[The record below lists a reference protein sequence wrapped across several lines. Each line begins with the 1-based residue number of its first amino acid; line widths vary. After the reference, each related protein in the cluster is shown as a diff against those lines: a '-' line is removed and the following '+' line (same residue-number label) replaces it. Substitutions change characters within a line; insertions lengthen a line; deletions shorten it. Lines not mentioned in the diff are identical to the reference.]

1 MKTFSTALQSHLDG
15 NLTTLATCIRIERT
29 DGEVFGFSTFDQ
41 VLTIDGTDYLP
52 AAGFT
57 PTDIA
62 GADNMDVDNLSVDG
76 VLADG
81 ILSSETITEEDL
93 RAGRWDFAAF
103 RVFQVNWADLSQ
115 GQKKD
120 RAGHLGEVTSNRLTF
135 VAELLGLMQA
145 YSTSI
150 GEITSPGCRANLGD
164 SRCGVNLAAYTVTG
178 HVDSMLSDYMTI
190 NDASRVEAD
199 AYFDG
204 GVLTITTGDMA
215 GMRFEIKASIL
226 GVLLLHVPLPYD
238 ATGEDYT
245 AHAGCIKSRS
255 VCKTRFNN
263 VVNFR
268 GEPFL
273 RGNDALVAVGR
284 HST

>member
-15 NLTTLATCIRIERT
+15 NLTTLATCIRVERT
-29 DGEVFGFSTFDQ
+29 DGEVFGFTTFDRT
-41 VLTIDGTDYLP
+41 LTISGTDYLP

-62 GADNMDVDNLSVDG
+62 GADNLDVDNLSVEG
-76 VLADG
+76 MLADG

-120 RAGHLGEVTSNRLTF
+120 RAGHLGEVTSARQTF

-164 SRCGVNLAAYTVTG
+164 ARCGVDLGPFTVTG
-178 HVDSMLSDYMTI
+178 TIDAADPDFMGFSDP
-190 NDASRVEAD
+190 ARVEAD

-204 GVLTITTGDMA
+204 GVMTITSGDMT
-215 GMRFEIKASIL
+215 GMRFEVKAFS
-226 GVLLLHVPLPYD
+226 GTYWKLHVPVPYD
-238 ATGEDYT
+238 ATGETYSM
-245 AHAGCIKSRS
+245 HAGCIKSRT
-255 VCKTRFNN
+255 VCRDRFDN

-284 HST
+284 HSS